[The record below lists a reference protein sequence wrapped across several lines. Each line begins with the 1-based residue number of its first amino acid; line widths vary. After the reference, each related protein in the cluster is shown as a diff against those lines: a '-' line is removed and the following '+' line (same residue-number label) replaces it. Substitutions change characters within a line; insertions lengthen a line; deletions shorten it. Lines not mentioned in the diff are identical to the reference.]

1 MSKAIQTVVVA
12 STNPV
17 KVQAAATGF
26 QRMFPALQ
34 LNIVSVAV
42 ASGVRHQPL
51 SDTET
56 LTGALQRV
64 QNARAL
70 LPDAD
75 YWIGIEGGIDDLGAE
90 MSAFAWV
97 VVRST
102 TRMGKG
108 RTGTFFLPPRVA
120 HLIREGKELG
130 EADDIVFKRSN
141 SKQDNGAVGI
151 LTSNVIERMTFY
163 EHAVILALVP
173 FKNEV
178 LYGE

>member
-1 MSKAIQTVVVA
+1 VQTLVVA

-17 KVQAAATGF
+17 KVQAAATAF
-26 QRMFPALQ
+26 ARMFPALE

-56 LTGALQRV
+56 LTGALQRA
-64 QNARAL
+64 QDARVL
-70 LPDAD
+70 TPDAD
-75 YWIGIEGGIDDLGAE
+75 YWIGIEGGIEDLGAE
-90 MSAFAWV
+90 MIAFAWV

-102 TRMGKG
+102 TLIGKA
-108 RTGTFFLPPRVA
+108 RTATFFLPQGVA
-120 HLIREGKELG
+120 QLIRQGKELG
-130 EADDIVFKRSN
+130 EADDIVFNRSN

-151 LTSNVIERMTFY
+151 LTGNVIDRVNFY

-178 LYGE
+178 LYST

>member
-1 MSKAIQTVVVA
+1 MQTLVVA

-26 QRMFPALQ
+26 HRMFPDLE

-42 ASGVRHQPL
+42 ACGVRQQPL

-64 QNARAL
+64 QQASVL
-70 LPDAD
+70 IPDAD
-75 YWIGIEGGIDDLGAE
+75 YWIGIEGGIDDQGAE
-90 MSAFAWV
+90 MIAFAWV

-102 TRMGKG
+102 KLIGKG
-108 RTGTFFLPPRVA
+108 RTGTFFLPQSVA
-120 HLIREGKELG
+120 QLIRQGKELG
-130 EADDIVFKRSN
+130 EADDIVFNRSN
-141 SKQDNGAVGI
+141 SKQDTGAVGI
-151 LTSNVIERMTFY
+151 LTGNVIERVSLY

-178 LYGE
+178 LYGT